1 MTLAQFRIY
10 SPSLI
15 FALCR
20 YLNVIV
26 IVIVFQKIAPVV
38 TNRLFLHILAGAF
51 KKKIFVRAPF
61 LKNTTTRCI
70 TINRLTCF
78 SSRESKE
85 ASTIKWASFNWVL
98 NMVSDKM
105 YLQKVITK
113 NQTPKCVSIFPRSN
127 QEWASVTQN
136 SFYSYFHSL

>member
-20 YLNVIV
+20 YLNL
-26 IVIVFQKIAPVV
+26 IVFQKIAPVV

-113 NQTPKCVSIFPRSN
+113 NQTPKCVSIFPQSN

-136 SFYSYFHSL
+136 SFHSYFHIL